1 MKLSIKKGH
10 IVLGALVLAL
20 GAAVYLNWDYMKQT
34 DYVAAGNT
42 NQTTND
48 NEGTANYGDAYFVS
62 ARLSRTQSRDEA
74 MDALKL
80 KEISYIHCEAYAA
93 GELKHGTIS
102 LITDGTPVIALA
114 TQRKTLGKMISN
126 VKEVKARGAHV
137 LLITLEGLEVDPEC
151 YDEIIRLPAVED
163 EYVPLLLVVTLQLIA
178 LGAANARGCDVD
190 KPRNLAKSV
199 TVE

>member
-42 NQTTND
+42 NQTTNE

-74 MDALKL
+74 MDALTFWR
-80 KEISYIHCEAYAA
+80 IEAS
-93 GELKHGTIS
+93 GS
-102 LITDGTPVIALA
+102 
-114 TQRKTLGKMISN
+114 
-126 VKEVKARGAHV
+126 
-137 LLITLEGLEVDPEC
+137 C
-151 YDEIIRLPAVED
+151 LPAN
-163 EYVPLLLVVTLQLIA
+163 T
-178 LGAANARGCDVD
+178 GCCRSGFR
-190 KPRNLAKSV
+190 KGLSTRSV
-199 TVE
+199 